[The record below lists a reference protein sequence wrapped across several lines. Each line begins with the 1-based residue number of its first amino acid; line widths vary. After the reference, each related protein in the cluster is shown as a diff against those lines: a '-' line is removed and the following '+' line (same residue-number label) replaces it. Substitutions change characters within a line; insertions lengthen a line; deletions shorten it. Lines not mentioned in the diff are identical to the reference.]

1 MRPSFY
7 LTPVNGPSRYFPS
20 PRNFLSQSQTL
31 MTDATA
37 SRARQS
43 GSRSRGFYDK
53 EVQGV
58 LWQVITLGVV
68 IGTGWYLYSNML
80 HNLETRQ
87 IQTGWDFLW
96 RSSSFDIGES
106 MIAYSASSPYWK
118 ALLVGLINTF
128 RVAIVGC
135 ILATILGVFI
145 GISSLSRNFLL
156 NRLTATYIHT
166 LRNIPLL
173 LQMIF
178 WITVLHGLP
187 SIREAK
193 PFLGMVITQR
203 GVFMPVPAADF
214 GWTTAIIGFC
224 IALVAAWF
232 VGRWAHKRQQE
243 TGETFPVLWA
253 SIGLIIGLTVLGWA
267 IGGAP
272 TDWDNLKLGRFNI
285 SGGVNL
291 SPEFLA
297 VLIALTLYTAAFI
310 GEIVRSGILS
320 VPKGQVEA
328 ARALGLRESVIMRKV
343 VLPQALRVIIPPQT
357 SQYLNLT
364 KNSSLSVAIGYPDL
378 VSTANTTMNQT
389 GQAPEGILIIMVVY
403 LSISLVISML
413 MNWYNKSIQ
422 LVER

>member
-1 MRPSFY
+1 MTEAVASTKRA
-7 LTPVNGPSRYFPS
+7 PSRSF
-20 PRNFLSQSQTL
+20 
-31 MTDATA
+31 
-37 SRARQS
+37 
-43 GSRSRGFYDK
+43 GSRGFYDK

-58 LWQVITLGVV
+58 IWQVVTIGLVV
-68 IGTGWYLYSNML
+68 GIGWYLYSNML
-80 HNLETRQ
+80 HNLEKRQ

-96 RSSSFDIGES
+96 RASSFDIGES
-106 MIAYSASSPYWK
+106 MIDYSSASPYWK

-128 RVAIVGC
+128 RVALVGC
-135 ILATILGVFI
+135 ILATILGVFV
-145 GISSLSRNFLL
+145 GVASLSRNFLV
-156 NRLTATYIHT
+156 NKLTAGYIHI

-178 WITVLHGLP
+178 WIAVIHHLP

-193 PFLGMVITQR
+193 PVLGMVITQR
-203 GVFMPVPAADF
+203 GVYMPVPAAAF
-214 GWTTAIIGFC
+214 GWTTAMIGFL
-224 IALVAAWF
+224 IGLVGSWLLL
-232 VGRWAHKRQQE
+232 RWARARQAQ
-243 TGETFPVLWA
+243 TGETFPVFWS
-253 SIGLIIGLTVLGWA
+253 SIGLLVVLTVLGWA

-272 TDWDNLKLGRFNI
+272 TDWNNLQLGRFNI
-285 SGGVNL
+285 RGGVNL

-328 ARALGLRESVIMRKV
+328 ARALGLRESVIMRKII
-343 VLPQALRVIIPPQT
+343 LPQALRVIVPPQT

-403 LSISLVISML
+403 LTISLTISAF
-413 MNWYNKSIQ
+413 MNWYNRSIQ

>member
-1 MRPSFY
+1 
-7 LTPVNGPSRYFPS
+7 
-20 PRNFLSQSQTL
+20 
-31 MTDATA
+31 MTDALA
-37 SRARQS
+37 STKRPP
-43 GSRSRGFYDK
+43 SRSFGSRGFYDK

-58 LWQVITLGVV
+58 IWQVVTIGLVV
-68 IGTGWYLYSNML
+68 GIGWYLYSNML

-106 MIAYSASSPYWK
+106 MIEYSSASPYWK

-135 ILATILGVFI
+135 VLATILGVI
-145 GISSLSRNFLL
+145 VGVASLSRNFLV
-156 NRLTATYIHT
+156 NKLTAGYIHI

-178 WITVLHGLP
+178 WIAVIHHLP
-187 SIREAK
+187 AVRDAK
-193 PFLGMVITQR
+193 SFLGLVITQR
-203 GVFMPVPAADF
+203 GVYMPVPAADF
-214 GWTTAIIGFC
+214 GWTTALIGFVVA
-224 IALVAAWF
+224 IVASWLVL
-232 VGRWAHKRQQE
+232 RWSRARQAE
-243 TGETFPVLWA
+243 TGETFPVFWA
-253 SIGLIIGLTVLGWA
+253 SIGLLIGLTVLGWA
-267 IGGAP
+267 VGGAP
-272 TDWDNLKLGRFNI
+272 TAWNSLQLGRFNI
-285 SGGVNL
+285 NGGVNL

-310 GEIVRSGILS
+310 AEIVRSGILS

-328 ARALGLRESVIMRKV
+328 ARAIGLRESVIMRKII
-343 VLPQALRVIIPPQT
+343 LPQALRVIVPPQT

-403 LSISLVISML
+403 LSISLTISAF

>member
-1 MRPSFY
+1 
-7 LTPVNGPSRYFPS
+7 
-20 PRNFLSQSQTL
+20 
-31 MTDATA
+31 MTDATVQYRSA
-37 SRARQS
+37 PPRRS
-43 GSRSRGFYDK
+43 GPRSFYDK

-58 LWQVITLGVV
+58 LWQVVTIGIVV
-68 IGTGWYLYSNML
+68 GIGWYLYSNMV

-87 IQTGWDFLW
+87 IQTGWGFLW
-96 RSSSFDIGES
+96 QRSSFDIGES
-106 MIAYSASSPYWK
+106 MIEYSSSSPYWK

-128 RVAIVGC
+128 RVAIIGC

-145 GISSLSRNFLL
+145 GVASLSRNFLL
-156 NRLTATYIHT
+156 NKLTATYIHT

-178 WITVLHGLP
+178 WIAVIHHLP
-187 SIREAK
+187 SVREAK

-203 GVFMPVPAADF
+203 GIYMPVPAADF
-214 GWTTAIIGFC
+214 GWTTALIGFL
-224 IALVAAWF
+224 IAVIASWMVL
-232 VGRWAHKRQQE
+232 RWSKARQAQ
-243 TGETFPVLWA
+243 TGETFPVFWA
-253 SIGLIIGLTVLGWA
+253 SLGLLIALPVLGWA
-267 IGGAP
+267 IGGMP
-272 TDWDNLKLGRFNI
+272 TEWNNLQLGRFNI
-285 SGGVNL
+285 RGGINL

-328 ARALGLRESVIMRKV
+328 ARALGLREGVIMRKV
-343 VLPQALRVIIPPQT
+343 ILPQALRVIIPPQT

-403 LSISLVISML
+403 LSISLTISIF